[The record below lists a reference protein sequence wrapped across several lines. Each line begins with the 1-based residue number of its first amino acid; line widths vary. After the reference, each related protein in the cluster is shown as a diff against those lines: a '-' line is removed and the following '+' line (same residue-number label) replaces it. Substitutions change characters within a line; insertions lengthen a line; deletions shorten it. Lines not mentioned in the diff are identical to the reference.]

1 MRREI
6 MAIPHP
12 KLEIVPE
19 VALSARQCVVARARR
34 GEKVLIASCP
44 ELGVFTQGE
53 TLEELKRNLREA
65 VDLSLADGENEEVGL
80 PPSPAIWLVYEEAL

>member
-1 MRREI
+1 
-6 MAIPHP
+6 MAVLQP

-19 VALSARQCVVARARR
+19 VSLQTKQYVVARARR
-34 GEKVLIASCP
+34 GEKYFIASCP

-65 VDLSLADGENEEVGL
+65 VDLSLADGENEEYGL